1 LNFKKAFHTSINA
14 IILYHKNNNITD
26 YTQRLFMK
34 TIVPKISSSLSKMWN
49 KVLTLN
55 NSLFPALKEEL
66 RLEELSHKEQKLI
79 SILDFAQIEKNIT
92 VVSITNTP
100 KDREE
105 IARAFI
111 AKSVYNFQ
119 TTRDLIDRLHCD
131 RVLRIVC
138 GWRYKN
144 DIPSESKFSRVFK
157 ELSEMQIAQKAHE
170 QFVKEYLS
178 DKTFFY
184 NAIDSTKIPLRQKP
198 VKIKKEKPKLK
209 KRGRPKKGEIR
220 EPIRP
225 TILEQQQEMQSVEEK
240 LTLVSTDCGVGI
252 KQNSK
257 GNREI
262 WIGAKL
268 HISAVDGDIPITAFY
283 SGANVHDSS
292 VALPLMQETSKR
304 VNYLYDLQDAGYD
317 ADIIRE
323 FSTTL
328 GHRPIIDTNP
338 KNSKELKA
346 KIELIEHENKTFK
359 YLNWHLNCDE
369 QHYKQR
375 SMVER
380 VNKYLKDDFGCD
392 KIYYQGATKVASVLA
407 FGILSICIHKSLQ
420 LVT

>member
-1 LNFKKAFHTSINA
+1 
-14 IILYHKNNNITD
+14 
-26 YTQRLFMK
+26 MK

-292 VALPLMQETSKR
+292 VALPLMQETTKR

>member
-1 LNFKKAFHTSINA
+1 
-14 IILYHKNNNITD
+14 
-26 YTQRLFMK
+26 MK

-49 KVLTLN
+49 KVLTLD

-240 LTLVSTDCGVGI
+240 LTLVSTNCGVGI